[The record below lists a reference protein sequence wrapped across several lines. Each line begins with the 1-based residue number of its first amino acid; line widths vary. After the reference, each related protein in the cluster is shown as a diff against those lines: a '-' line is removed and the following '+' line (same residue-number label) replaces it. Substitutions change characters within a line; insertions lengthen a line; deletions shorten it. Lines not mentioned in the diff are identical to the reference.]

1 MYDLG
6 IISLAGDW
14 LDFCFVGGKCKE
26 FFFGTKKQERILQKS
41 VRNSIHIWE
50 LLLFLHHKNK
60 RRIKP

>member
-26 FFFGTKKQERILQKS
+26 FFFGTKKQERIL
-41 VRNSIHIWE
+41 
-50 LLLFLHHKNK
+50 
-60 RRIKP
+60 